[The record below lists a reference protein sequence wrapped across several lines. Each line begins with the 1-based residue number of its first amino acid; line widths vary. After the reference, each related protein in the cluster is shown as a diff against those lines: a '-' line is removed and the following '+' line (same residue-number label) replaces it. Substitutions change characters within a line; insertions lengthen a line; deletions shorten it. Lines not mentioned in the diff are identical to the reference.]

1 MKRKIKTTNYD
12 GTVIEVEVN
21 INIYNFDKENYWQED
36 WRNRKSKQ
44 ENSIEEMYSYYE
56 KCGTPHELQ
65 EESTELTYIRNSEY
79 QELHQA
85 INKLPK
91 TQKRRIIL
99 RYFHGMTL
107 QQIADIEN
115 VKVQVVDRSIKKAIT
130 NLKKYVEHFFEI
142 RG

>member
-1 MKRKIKTTNYD
+1 MRRKIKTTNYD

-21 INIYNFDKENYWQED
+21 INIYKFDKENYWQED

-56 KCGTPHELQ
+56 KCGLPHELQ

-107 QQIADIEN
+107 QQIADLE
-115 VKVQVVDRSIKKAIT
+115 KVNINAIRKSIDSALYK
-130 NLKKYVEHFFEI
+130 LKKLSNDFFDL
-142 RG
+142 RV

>member
-1 MKRKIKTTNYD
+1 
-12 GTVIEVEVN
+12 
-21 INIYNFDKENYWQED
+21 
-36 WRNRKSKQ
+36 
-44 ENSIEEMYSYYE
+44 MYSYYE
-56 KCGTPHELQ
+56 KCGLPHELQ

-107 QQIADIEN
+107 QQIADLE
-115 VKVQVVDRSIKKAIT
+115 KVNINAIRKSIDSALYK
-130 NLKKYVEHFFEI
+130 LKKLSNDFFDL
-142 RG
+142 RV

>member
-1 MKRKIKTTNYD
+1 
-12 GTVIEVEVN
+12 
-21 INIYNFDKENYWQED
+21 
-36 WRNRKSKQ
+36 
-44 ENSIEEMYSYYE
+44 MYSYYE
-56 KCGTPHELQ
+56 KGGIPHRLQ
-65 EESTELTYIRNSEY
+65 EKSTELTYIRNSEY

-115 VKVQVVDRSIKKAIT
+115 VKV
-130 NLKKYVEHFFEI
+130 
-142 RG
+142 

>member
-1 MKRKIKTTNYD
+1 MRRKIKTTNYD

-21 INIYNFDKENYWQED
+21 INIYKFDKENYWQED

-44 ENSIEEMYSYYE
+44 ENSIEEMHSYYE
-56 KCGTPHELQ
+56 KCGIPHELQ

-107 QQIADIEN
+107 QQIADLE
-115 VKVQVVDRSIKKAIT
+115 KVNINAIRKSIDSALYK
-130 NLKKYVEHFFEI
+130 LKKLSNDFF
-142 RG
+142 